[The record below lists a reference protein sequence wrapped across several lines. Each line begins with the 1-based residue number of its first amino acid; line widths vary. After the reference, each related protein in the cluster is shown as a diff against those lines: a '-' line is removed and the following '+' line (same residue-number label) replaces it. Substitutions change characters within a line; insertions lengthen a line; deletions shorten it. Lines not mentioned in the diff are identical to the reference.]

1 MKLRLSLV
9 VAVADVVCVHIFIWL
24 SAWLFLA
31 TFCRARVY
39 FSAQPVGRQRER
51 EREVGGG
58 GSSSELGIWA
68 YINFRHVKFV
78 MLYFF
83 VKQLPTHKYSSNYRC
98 VCV

>member
-1 MKLRLSLV
+1 MSFAFTFSFGFRLGLFWPLFAARAFIFRPSLW
-9 VAVADVVCVHIFIWL
+9 A
-24 SAWLFLA
+24 
-31 TFCRARVY
+31 
-39 FSAQPVGRQRER
+39 GRGRER
-51 EREVGGG
+51 EGGDVGADG

-98 VCV
+98 VCVCV